1 MNTRFRH
8 GLVLFLLAMCA
19 AHARAQESEPD
30 PDPEPE
36 RIDTVN
42 VTLYFQQ
49 NVSTSDALFR
59 GNGTHQQAFIR
70 ELDNLRHDKSCRV
83 QSIHVTS
90 GASPEGSTNL
100 NKLLAESRALEICA
114 FIKQYL
120 PMSDH
125 STVEINPKGT
135 DWQGLTELA
144 EADPSMPCRTEVLDI
159 LHNTPEWISRGGAV
173 VDGRKRRLGM
183 LQGGKAWDYMLE
195 HFFPDL
201 RRADARI
208 IFATRQPK
216 RKPIQERLRDTIIL
230 RDTVM
235 VRDTILIRQTDT
247 IYSVVRQRTPFYMSA
262 KTNLLYDAAL
272 VPNIGAEFYLG
283 RGWAIGGTWMYA
295 WWKSDRAHNYW
306 RNYGGELDVRKYF
319 GNRAAAKPLTGHH
332 LGLYLQGLTY
342 DFELGGTGYLSYLSY
357 GVGIEYG
364 YSLPIARRLNL
375 DFGIGVGYLGGEYKV
390 YDPIEGCYV
399 WRETRQR
406 HWFGPTK
413 AEISL
418 VWLIGWGNYNEKKG
432 GAK

>member
-1 MNTRFRH
+1 
-8 GLVLFLLAMCA
+8 
-19 AHARAQESEPD
+19 
-30 PDPEPE
+30 
-36 RIDTVN
+36 
-42 VTLYFQQ
+42 
-49 NVSTSDALFR
+49 
-59 GNGTHQQAFIR
+59 
-70 ELDNLRHDKSCRV
+70 
-83 QSIHVTS
+83 
-90 GASPEGSTNL
+90 
-100 NKLLAESRALEICA
+100 
-114 FIKQYL
+114 
-120 PMSDH
+120 
-125 STVEINPKGT
+125 
-135 DWQGLTELA
+135 
-144 EADPSMPCRTEVLDI
+144 
-159 LHNTPEWISRGGAV
+159 
-173 VDGRKRRLGM
+173 
-183 LQGGKAWDYMLE
+183 
-195 HFFPDL
+195 
-201 RRADARI
+201 
-208 IFATRQPK
+208 
-216 RKPIQERLRDTIIL
+216 
-230 RDTVM
+230 
-235 VRDTILIRQTDT
+235 
-247 IYSVVRQRTPFYMSA
+247 
-262 KTNLLYDAAL
+262 
-272 VPNIGAEFYLG
+272 
-283 RGWAIGGTWMYA
+283 MYA